1 MNNNGFTLVEF
12 LLVMAIFAVLSG
24 IAAINLA
31 NIQHKSQLAS
41 TVTALIADVRSQQV
55 ESMVGDGQGT
65 GAATNYGVR
74 FASTNYTLY
83 RTSYGTANFS
93 VSLPSNLQLTYA
105 SASSDLVFLKGSGE
119 IPGYASTSAV
129 LTVKDTVDNSQKV
142 IKLNRFGVI
151 TSVN

>member
-1 MNNNGFTLVEF
+1 MKRNGFTLVEL

-24 IAAINLA
+24 IATINLA
-31 NIQHKSQLAS
+31 NVQHKSQLSS

-65 GAATNYGVR
+65 GAATNYGIR
-74 FASTNYTLY
+74 FSSTSYTLY
-83 RTSYGTANFS
+83 RTTYGTSNF
-93 VSLPSNLQLTYA
+93 VVTLPTNLQLTFA

-119 IPGYASTSAV
+119 IPGYSSASAV
-129 LTVKDTVDNSQKV
+129 LTIKDTADNSQKIV
-142 IKLNRFGVI
+142 KLNRFGVI